1 MKSKLREAHRL
12 KMLVRSKQ
20 PKKRIDYLKEWQ
32 RIQSIKKRIE
42 EDIKFNSKYNEL
54 IGT

>member
-1 MKSKLREAHRL
+1 
-12 KMLVRSKQ
+12 MLARSKQ

-32 RIQSIKKRIE
+32 RTQSIKKRIE
-42 EDIKFNSKYNEL
+42 EDFKFNTRHNEL